1 MGNCVVTALYKFVRL
16 EDFKQMQKPLLQVMI
31 AHEIKGT
38 ILLAKEGINGTVAGS
53 RAAIDVLYNC
63 LTVIHV

>member
-16 EDFKQMQKPLLQVMI
+16 EDFEQMQKPLFQVLT

-38 ILLAKEGINGTVAGS
+38 ILLAKEGINGTVAG
-53 RAAIDVLYNC
+53 
-63 LTVIHV
+63 IHEK